1 MVAATAS
8 VLFLGMFLA
17 GVRALTAWADWGL
30 AASAAQVWMYL
41 ICAAAGTGVLVIGRF
56 VVGSGTPDLPVANLD
71 ARVGAVLSTALLA
84 GVPFVVLIWLA
95 YATCYSLREQIET
108 LPALP
113 LRPDPSPTD
122 PAYRPQPL
130 PHRDVISRLL
140 RMWDLLGCCIGSF
153 ALAVVAALVTSS
165 SLRAAFLEAHP
176 GRADEFRAVN
186 VLYYGVLLAAIA
198 SVVNL
203 PLVAAWRRS
212 ARSMV
217 DQAYPLPPDG
227 QPSEEWLAARSR
239 LEALMHL
246 DVSLLRNPLTAL
258 TVLSP
263 LLSAAF
269 AAFIP
274 QIGNS

>member
-41 ICAAAGTGVLVIGRF
+41 SGAAAGTGVLVIGRF
-56 VVGSGTPDLPVANLD
+56 VVGSGTPDLPVANMD

-84 GVPFVVLIWLA
+84 GVPIVVLIWLA
-95 YATCYSLREQIET
+95 YAACYSPREQIET

-140 RMWDLLGCCIGSF
+140 RMWDLLGFCIGSF
-153 ALAVVAALVTSS
+153 ALAVVAAL
-165 SLRAAFLEAHP
+165 
-176 GRADEFRAVN
+176 
-186 VLYYGVLLAAIA
+186 A
-198 SVVNL
+198 SVINL

-212 ARSMV
+212 ARSTV